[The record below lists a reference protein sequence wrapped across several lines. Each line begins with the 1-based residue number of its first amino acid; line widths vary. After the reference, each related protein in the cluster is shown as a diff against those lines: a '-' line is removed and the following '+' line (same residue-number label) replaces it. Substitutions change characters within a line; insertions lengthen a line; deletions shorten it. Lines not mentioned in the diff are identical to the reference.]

1 MAEVAATESVTAQIM
16 TTLGAG
22 SGLDIT
28 KLATDL
34 TAVEKVPQEAKIAK
48 AVIETEAKISAY
60 GLISYQVSLLQSAFE
75 ALNDADEVATNSA
88 SSSDTAVSISSI
100 TGTAEAG
107 AHSIDVTQLALEQ
120 QVMSAEYSSATN
132 ALNSGSPFDITFAV
146 GATSTSTSTST
157 VTVQMDTPAGVV
169 AAINSADM
177 GITASLIDTGIAG
190 ANYRIVLSGATGS
203 EAGFSVSSSPDL
215 DFANA
220 DNSLQSAQDA
230 QLEFNGLAVTRSS
243 NQVSDLVPGATLS
256 LNGVTT
262 SAARLTVTSDQSTL
276 KAGVQNIV
284 TVYNDFRGIMD
295 KFIKAPVE
303 DIELSGALQRDLS
316 AARHVMTQV
325 RNAIFNDSSTPSGDI
340 SSLRDIGISVN
351 QKGELTLDEDDYD
364 SAIAN
369 NYDDV
374 VMMLTANTSA
384 QSLYVTA
391 EKGLSQDIATTLKGL
406 TDRTS
411 LLTSREAGAE
421 NALVDYEVQLAALEV
436 RMTAVYDR
444 YLGQF
449 AAMETMMQRLNGTR
463 DYLEGQLESLSKAY
477 DK

>member
-146 GATSTSTSTST
+146 GATSTSTST

>member
-34 TAVEKVPQEAKIAK
+34 TAVEKAPQEAKIAE
-48 AVIETEAKISAY
+48 AVTETEAKISAY
-60 GLISYQVSLLQSAFE
+60 GLISYQVSLLQTAFE
-75 ALNDADEVATNSA
+75 ALNDADELATNSA

-107 AHSIDVTQLALEQ
+107 SHSIDVTQLALEQ
-120 QVMSAEYSSATN
+120 RVMSAEYSSPTN
-132 ALNSGSPFDITFAV
+132 TLNSGSAFDLTFSV
-146 GATSTSTSTST
+146 GATSSTTST
-157 VTVQMDTPAGVV
+157 VTVETDTPAGVV
-169 AAINSADM
+169 SAINDADM

-203 EAGFSVSSSPDL
+203 EASFSLSSSPDL
-215 DFANA
+215 GFSDAG
-220 DNSLQSAQDA
+220 NSLQSAQDA
-230 QLEFNGLAVTRSS
+230 QFEFNGLAVTRSS
-243 NQVSDLVPGATLS
+243 NQVSDLIAGATLS
-256 LNGVTT
+256 LNGVTAST
-262 SAARLTVTSDQSTL
+262 ARLTVTSDQSTL
-276 KAGVQNIV
+276 KAGVENIV
-284 TVYNDFRGIMD
+284 TVYNDFREIMD

-303 DIELSGALQRDLS
+303 GEELSGALQRDLS
-316 AARHVMTQV
+316 AARHVMNQV
-325 RNAIFNDSSTPSGDI
+325 RKAVFEDSSTASGDI
-340 SSLRDIGISVN
+340 GGLRDIGVSID
-351 QKGELTLDEDDYD
+351 QKGHLTLDEDDYE
-364 SAIAN
+364 SAIAS

-384 QSLYVTA
+384 QNLYTAA
-391 EKGLSQDIATTLKGL
+391 EKGLSQDIATTLKEL
-406 TDRTS
+406 TDSTS
-411 LLTSREAGAE
+411 LLASRETGAE
-421 NALVDYEVQLAALEV
+421 NALVDYEEQLADLET
-436 RMTAVYDR
+436 RMAAVYDR

>member
-34 TAVEKVPQEAKIAK
+34 TAVEKAPQEAKIAE
-48 AVIETEAKISAY
+48 AVTETEAKISAY
-60 GLISYQVSLLQSAFE
+60 GLISYQVSLLQTAFE
-75 ALNDADEVATNSA
+75 ALNDADELATNSA

-107 AHSIDVTQLALEQ
+107 SHSIDVTQLALEQ
-120 QVMSAEYSSATN
+120 RVMSAEYSSPTN
-132 ALNSGSPFDITFAV
+132 TLNSGSAFDLTFSV
-146 GATSTSTSTST
+146 GATSSTTST
-157 VTVQMDTPAGVV
+157 VTVETDTPAGVV
-169 AAINSADM
+169 SAINDADI

-203 EAGFSVSSSPDL
+203 EASFSLSSSPDL
-215 DFANA
+215 GFSDTG
-220 DNSLQSAQDA
+220 NSLQSAQDA
-230 QLEFNGLAVTRSS
+230 QFEFNGLAVTRSS
-243 NQVSDLVPGATLS
+243 NQVSDLIAGATLS
-256 LNGVTT
+256 LNGVTAST
-262 SAARLTVTSDQSTL
+262 ARLTVTSDQSTL
-276 KAGVQNIV
+276 KAGVENIV
-284 TVYNDFRGIMD
+284 TVYNDFREIMD

-303 DIELSGALQRDLS
+303 GEELSGALQRDLS
-316 AARHVMTQV
+316 AARHVMNQV
-325 RNAIFNDSSTPSGDI
+325 RKAVFEDSSTASGDI
-340 SSLRDIGISVN
+340 GGLRDIGVSID
-351 QKGELTLDEDDYD
+351 QKGHLTLDEDDYE
-364 SAIAN
+364 SAIAS

-384 QSLYVTA
+384 QNLYTAA
-391 EKGLSQDIATTLKGL
+391 EKGLSQDIATTLKEL
-406 TDRTS
+406 TDSTS
-411 LLTSREAGAE
+411 LLASRETGAE
-421 NALVDYEVQLAALEV
+421 NALVDYEEQLADLET
-436 RMTAVYDR
+436 RMAAVYDR

>member
-146 GATSTSTSTST
+146 GATSTSTST

-262 SAARLTVTSDQSTL
+262 SAARLTVTSDQTTL

>member
-34 TAVEKVPQEAKIAK
+34 TAVEKAPQEAKIAE
-48 AVIETEAKISAY
+48 AVTETEAKISAY

-75 ALNDADEVATNSA
+75 ALNDADELATNSA

-120 QVMSAEYSSATN
+120 RVMSAEYSSATN
-132 ALNSGSPFDITFAV
+132 ALNSGSPFDLTFAV
-146 GATSTSTSTST
+146 GASSTSTST
-157 VTVQMDTPAGVV
+157 VTVEMDTPAGVV

-190 ANYRIVLSGATGS
+190 TNYRIVLSGATGS
-203 EAGFSVSSSPDL
+203 EASFSVSSSPDL

-220 DNSLQSAQDA
+220 DNNLQSAQDA
-230 QLEFNGLAVTRSS
+230 QLTFNGLAVTRSS

-256 LNGVTT
+256 LNGVTA

-276 KAGVQNIV
+276 KAGVENIV

-303 DIELSGALQRDLS
+303 DVELSGALQRDLS
-316 AARHVMTQV
+316 VARHVMTQV
-325 RNAIFNDSSTPSGDI
+325 RNAVFDDSSTPSGDI
-340 SSLRDIGISVN
+340 GGLRDIGISVN

-369 NYDDV
+369 NYNDV

-421 NALVDYEVQLAALEV
+421 NALVDYADQLAALET

-449 AAMETMMQRLNGTR
+449 AAMETMMERLNGTR
-463 DYLEGQLESLSKAY
+463 EYLEGQLESLSKAY